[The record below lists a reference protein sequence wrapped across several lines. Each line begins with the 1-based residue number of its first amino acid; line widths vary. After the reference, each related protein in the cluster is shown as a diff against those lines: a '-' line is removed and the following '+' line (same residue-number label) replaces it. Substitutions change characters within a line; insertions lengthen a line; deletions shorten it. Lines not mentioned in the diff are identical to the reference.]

1 MKAESGILWR
11 GLCIGFVVF
20 QIAPLVLVVLFAFS
34 DRVMTSFPIEGLTLH
49 WWITMLVDDRFTGA
63 LLNSLLVAGVVALVS
78 SLTGIMAALGCVRVP
93 AKQAHVAMTLLCLP
107 VMMPPLVLAV
117 SLVIFYVSVG
127 LPLGLT
133 TVIISHILFTQPFVT
148 IIVYARMAKFDPR
161 VVESARDLGA
171 SPLQAFLSVTL
182 PIIRP
187 TVVGAALIAG
197 AVSLDDFVLAYFT
210 IGSGQNTLPTL
221 VWGMMRSL
229 LTPTVNAVGTLIV
242 ILTISSTL
250 IGLWLTRYRG

>member
-1 MKAESGILWR
+1 MNTAPGSLWR
-11 GLCIGFVVF
+11 TLGACFIVF

-34 DRVMTSFPIEGLTLH
+34 DRVMTSFPIEGLTLD
-49 WWITMLVDDRFTGA
+49 WWITMFVDDRFTGA

-78 SLTGIMAALGCVRVP
+78 SVVGIMAALGFVSMP
-93 AKQAHVAMTLLCLP
+93 AKQANIAMALLCLP
-107 VMMPPLVLAV
+107 VMMPPLVLAI
-117 SLVIFYVSVG
+117 SLVIFYVSAGV
-127 LPLGLT
+127 PLGLS
-133 TVIISHILFTQPFVT
+133 TVIVSHILFTQPFVT

-161 VVESARDLGA
+161 LVESARDLGA
-171 SPLQAFLSVTL
+171 SPLQAFFSVTL
-182 PIIRP
+182 PVIRP

-210 IGSGQNTLPTL
+210 IGSGQSTLPTL

-229 LTPTVNAVGTLIV
+229 LTPTVNAVGTLIIV
-242 ILTISSTL
+242 LTISSTL

>member
-1 MKAESGILWR
+1 MNTEPGILWR
-11 GLCIGFVVF
+11 TLGVGFIVF
-20 QIAPLVLVVLFAFS
+20 QIAPLVLVVLFSFS

-49 WWITMLVDDRFTGA
+49 WWITMFVDDRFTGA
-63 LLNSLLVAGVVALVS
+63 LLNSLLVAGIVALVS
-78 SLTGIMAALGCVRVP
+78 SVVGIMAALGFVRIP
-93 AKQAHVAMTLLCLP
+93 AMQANVGMVLLCLP

-117 SLVIFYVSVG
+117 SLVIFYVTAG

-133 TVIISHILFTQPFVT
+133 TVIVSHILFTQPFVT
-148 IIVYARMAKFDPR
+148 IIVYARMAKFDSR

-171 SPLQAFLSVTL
+171 SPLQAFFSVTL

-242 ILTISSTL
+242 VLTISSTL